1 MGVSIVKLNSRAG
14 QFEIN
19 SKMKPFI
26 LTLLLIAVVLSVVV
40 QGGYVRKSGC
50 KKTRGSLILC
60 DEIECKYGDDV
71 VIKDPRCQYCR
82 CRSAPRT
89 RRDVG
94 SELKKKKRKPK
105 KGKDGKTKKKKPNN
119 GKAKCLRKVRNAFLC
134 RGKNKCKYGRFLRF
148 RTQEGRC
155 PYCSCRVGPK

>member
-14 QFEIN
+14 QLEIN
-19 SKMKPFI
+19 SKMKPYI
-26 LTLLLIAVVLSVVV
+26 LTLLLIAVVISAVV
-40 QGGYVRKSGC
+40 QGGYIRRSRC
-50 KKTRGSLILC
+50 KKTIGSLMLC
-60 DEIECKYGDDV
+60 NEIKCKYGEDV
-71 VIKDPRCQYCR
+71 VINRPRCQYCR
-82 CRSAPRT
+82 CKSAPRT

-94 SELKKKKRKPK
+94 SELKKKKKKPK
-105 KGKDGKTKKKKPNN
+105 N